1 MAPTTQT
8 ILQLRHGGPDR
19 RERDR
24 RAGCRMAPDRRRRDR
39 RRSRFRTFL
48 LAAATTLFAPYHA
61 ATAPTPRPRVSV
73 SMDDFRAVPA
83 NQAYESLI
91 QEAAILYQ
99 LDAALIRAVM
109 QTESAFNPFAVSG
122 VGAQGLM
129 QLMPALAAE
138 MGVRDS
144 FNPRENIM
152 GGVRYLREL
161 LDRHRGNVTL
171 AVASY
176 NAGPGAVDR
185 YHAVPPFRETRRY
198 VNAITALIAHDHA
211 ESRSD

>member
-1 MAPTTQT
+1 MV
-8 ILQLRHGGPDR
+8 
-19 RERDR
+19 
-24 RAGCRMAPDRRRRDR
+24 PDRRRGDR
-39 RRSRFRTFL
+39 RRSRFRTLL

-61 ATAPTPRPRVSV
+61 ATTPKPRVSV
-73 SMDDFRAVPA
+73 SMDAFRAVPA
-83 NQAYESLI
+83 DQAYESLI
-91 QEAAILYQ
+91 QEAAVSYQ
-99 LDAALIRAVM
+99 LDAALIRAIM
-109 QTESAFNPFAVSG
+109 QTESAFNTFAVSR

-138 MGVRDS
+138 MRVHDS

-161 LDRHRGNVTL
+161 LDRHRGNVKL

-198 VNAITALIAHDHA
+198 VNAITGLIAHDHA
-211 ESRSD
+211 ASGSD

>member
-1 MAPTTQT
+1 MAPTART
-8 ILQLRHGGPDR
+8 ILQLRHDAADR
-19 RERDR
+19 REGDR
-24 RAGCRMAPDRRRRDR
+24 RAASRMVPDRRRGDR
-39 RRSRFRTFL
+39 RRSRFRTLL

-61 ATAPTPRPRVSV
+61 MAPTPRPRVSV
-73 SMDDFRAVPA
+73 SMNDFRAVPA
-83 NQAYESLI
+83 HQAYESFI
-91 QEAAILYQ
+91 QEAAIAYK

-109 QTESAFNPFAVSG
+109 QTESAFNPFAVSRA
-122 VGAQGLM
+122 GAQGLM

-144 FNPRENIM
+144 FDPRENIM

-198 VNAITALIAHDHA
+198 VHAITGLIAHDHA
-211 ESRSD
+211 ESGSD

>member
-1 MAPTTQT
+1 MAPTAQT
-8 ILQLRHGGPDR
+8 SLQLRHGGA
-19 RERDR
+19 DR
-24 RAGCRMAPDRRRRDR
+24 RAGWRIAPDRRRGDR
-39 RRSRFRTFL
+39 RRARFRTLL

-61 ATAPTPRPRVSV
+61 PMAPNPRVSM
-73 SMDDFRAVPA
+73 SMNDFRAVLA

-91 QEAAILYQ
+91 QEAAATYQ
-99 LDAALIRAVM
+99 LDAASIRAVM
-109 QTESAFNPFAVSG
+109 QTESAFNPFAVSR

-152 GGVRYLREL
+152 GDVRYLREL
-161 LDRHRGNVTL
+161 LDRHRGNVKL

-198 VNAITALIAHDHA
+198 VNAITGLIAHDHA
-211 ESRSD
+211 ESGSD

>member
-1 MAPTTQT
+1 MAPTAHTR
-8 ILQLRHGGPDR
+8 LQLRRDA
-19 RERDR
+19 RDR
-24 RAGCRMAPDRRRRDR
+24 RAADRRAASRVAHDRRRGDR
-39 RRSRFRTFL
+39 RRSRFRTLL

-61 ATAPTPRPRVSV
+61 AMAPTPRPRVSV

-83 NQAYESLI
+83 HQAYESLI
-91 QEAAILYQ
+91 QEAAIAYK

-109 QTESAFNPFAVSG
+109 QTESAFNPFAVSRA
-122 VGAQGLM
+122 GAQGLM

-144 FNPRENIM
+144 FDPRENIM

-198 VNAITALIAHDHA
+198 VKAITGLIAHDHA
-211 ESRSD
+211 ESDSD

>member
-1 MAPTTQT
+1 
-8 ILQLRHGGPDR
+8 
-19 RERDR
+19 
-24 RAGCRMAPDRRRRDR
+24 
-39 RRSRFRTFL
+39 
-48 LAAATTLFAPYHA
+48 
-61 ATAPTPRPRVSV
+61 
-73 SMDDFRAVPA
+73 MDDFRAVPA

-91 QEAAILYQ
+91 QEAAIAYQ

-109 QTESAFNPFAVSG
+109 QTESAFNPFAVSR

-198 VNAITALIAHDHA
+198 VNTITALIAHDRA
-211 ESRSD
+211 DSGSD